1 MILSDNWIKRQC
13 IPPTHLLIT
22 ISGSESRSMEE
33 RLCWEGIT
41 HTKEQLE
48 SLCNRYHATKL
59 KTESEVRGTGWKPM
73 ITPFHDHLVREREQ
87 RITAD
92 EGYLDRVVSYGV
104 SSYGYDIRCSS
115 EFKVFTNVHSG
126 VIDPKNFDEEK
137 NLVPINTPVCII
149 PPNSF
154 ALARTVERFDIPRD
168 VLAICLGKSTYAR
181 CFTGDTRVALVDGTS
196 ASFTELVERAAKGE
210 RFFGYSADEE
220 GNVVVSELTAP
231 RKVGHE
237 RVLAVTL
244 DNGKVIRCT
253 PDHKFMLRDG
263 NYAEAQHLTPG
274 SSLMPLYRGEY
285 RGYESVY
292 QPNVGMMISTHWL
305 ADAWNLRH
313 GVYSESEVR
322 HHRHH
327 RDHNRRNNR
336 PDNIERL
343 LASEH
348 LALHNAERWTE
359 EARGEHGRKIA
370 VALSQFADDKEWF
383 DNYREQQSRRAAAFW
398 LEPEYADAR
407 RALVESRQNVS
418 EETRQK
424 HRDTMIA
431 RFASAEE
438 RERHSERMKE
448 AWAND
453 SARRDQ
459 QREVARSIN
468 LREDI
473 TDVIVRKALEIMGSI
488 RGAARYLN
496 CDRSVFRRFPD
507 ILSWFYETK
516 LDNNHKVV
524 SVTEVE
530 GTHDVYCLTVPE
542 FGNFALESGVIVKN
556 CGIIVNVTPAEPEW
570 EGYLTLEFS
579 NTTTLPAKIYAD
591 EGVAQLLFLKGE
603 RPCDVSYKDR
613 NGKYMNQE
621 AQPIAPRI

>member
-59 KTESEVRGTGWKPM
+59 RTESEVRGTGWKPM

-87 RITAD
+87 RVTAD
-92 EGYLDRVVSYGV
+92 GGYLDRVVSYGV

-181 CFTGDTRVALVDGTS
+181 C
-196 ASFTELVERAAKGE
+196 
-210 RFFGYSADEE
+210 
-220 GNVVVSELTAP
+220 
-231 RKVGHE
+231 
-237 RVLAVTL
+237 
-244 DNGKVIRCT
+244 
-253 PDHKFMLRDG
+253 
-263 NYAEAQHLTPG
+263 
-274 SSLMPLYRGEY
+274 
-285 RGYESVY
+285 
-292 QPNVGMMISTHWL
+292 
-305 ADAWNLRH
+305 
-313 GVYSESEVR
+313 
-322 HHRHH
+322 
-327 RDHNRRNNR
+327 
-336 PDNIERL
+336 
-343 LASEH
+343 
-348 LALHNAERWTE
+348 
-359 EARGEHGRKIA
+359 
-370 VALSQFADDKEWF
+370 
-383 DNYREQQSRRAAAFW
+383 
-398 LEPEYADAR
+398 
-407 RALVESRQNVS
+407 
-418 EETRQK
+418 
-424 HRDTMIA
+424 
-431 RFASAEE
+431 
-438 RERHSERMKE
+438 
-448 AWAND
+448 
-453 SARRDQ
+453 
-459 QREVARSIN
+459 
-468 LREDI
+468 
-473 TDVIVRKALEIMGSI
+473 
-488 RGAARYLN
+488 
-496 CDRSVFRRFPD
+496 
-507 ILSWFYETK
+507 
-516 LDNNHKVV
+516 
-524 SVTEVE
+524 
-530 GTHDVYCLTVPE
+530 
-542 FGNFALESGVIVKN
+542 
-556 CGIIVNVTPAEPEW
+556 GIIVNVTPAEPEW